1 MVGERAA
8 GEIGGGGACEGAGV
22 VFMLGNVGQVVVVVL
37 CLDHGSLSS
46 FECAMMNSAHHGI
59 SLVTYHDVA
68 RASR

>member
-1 MVGERAA
+1 
-8 GEIGGGGACEGAGV
+8 
-22 VFMLGNVGQVVVVVL
+22 MLGNVGQVVVVVL